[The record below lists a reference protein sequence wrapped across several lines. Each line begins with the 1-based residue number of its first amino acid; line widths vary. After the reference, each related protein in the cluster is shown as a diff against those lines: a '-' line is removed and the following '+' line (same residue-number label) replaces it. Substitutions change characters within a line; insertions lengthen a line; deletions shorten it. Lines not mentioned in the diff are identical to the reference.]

1 MEIYLI
7 RHTTPDIK
15 KGLCYGQADLD
26 VTESFEQE
34 AQCIRPHLPEH
45 ITQVYSSPLQR
56 CRKLAEYL
64 FPDREIV
71 LESRLK
77 EINCGDWELK
87 LWDEIEPSYLQRW
100 MDDFV
105 NTCIPG
111 GESYVQLYERV
122 VQFFESLPR
131 QGAVA
136 LVAHG
141 GVIRS
146 ILSHVEQVGLK
157 ESFDTF
163 SIRYGCVVRLHLQNN
178 RLTHAIIHNPP
189 AEKEQHRPSYY

>member
-1 MEIYLI
+1 MEVYLI

-15 KGLCYGQADLD
+15 KGMCYGQSDLD
-26 VTESFEQE
+26 ITDSFEQE
-34 AQCIRPHLPEH
+34 AQCIRPHLPDH
-45 ITQVYSSPLQR
+45 ISHVYSSPLQR

-64 FPDREIV
+64 FPSHNITFED
-71 LESRLK
+71 RLK
-77 EINCGDWELK
+77 EINCGDWEMK
-87 LWDEIEPSYLQRW
+87 LWDEIEPVYLKSW

-105 NTCIPG
+105 NVSIPG
-111 GESYVQLYERV
+111 GESYVQLFDRV
-122 VQFFESLPR
+122 VQFFDTLPR

-146 ILSHVEQVGLK
+146 ILSHVEKVTLQD
-157 ESFDTF
+157 SFNVF
-163 SIRYGCVVRLHLQNN
+163 ALRYGCVVKVHLQDEA
-178 RLTHAIIHNPP
+178 LTHAVLHNPP